1 MPAKKSAQLITAIQE
16 TAEQELDQSLLFSL
30 VGYNCKRA
38 YLHIKPMF
46 DQRMA
51 KYDLRPAEFTVLSLI
66 NANPNVNQ
74 KRLSEAINV
83 SPPNLA
89 TLLDKLEQ
97 RNLLQR
103 QRNPLDKRS
112 QTLVLTAEG
121 ERLCAKAEKTAIELE
136 TAASA
141 ALSDDERALLISLL
155 QKIG

>member
-1 MPAKKSAQLITAIQE
+1 MPAKKSAQLISAIQE
-16 TAEQELDQSLLFSL
+16 TADQELDQSLLFSL

-46 DQRMA
+46 DKRMA
-51 KYDLRPAEFTVLSLI
+51 KYDLRPVEFTALSLI
-66 NANPNVNQ
+66 NANPNINQ

-89 TLLDKLEQ
+89 TLLDRLEA
-97 RNLLQR
+97 RGLLQR

-121 ERLCAKAEKTAIELE
+121 ARLCAKAEKTATELE
-136 TAASA
+136 AEASS
-141 ALSDDERALLISLL
+141 ALSDAERAQLISLL
-155 QKIG
+155 QKIA